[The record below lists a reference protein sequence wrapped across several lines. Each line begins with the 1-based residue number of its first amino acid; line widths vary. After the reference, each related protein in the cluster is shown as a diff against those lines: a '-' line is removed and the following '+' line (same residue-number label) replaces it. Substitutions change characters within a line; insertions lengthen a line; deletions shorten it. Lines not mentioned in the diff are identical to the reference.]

1 MILSIRELFGKEGD
15 FMKKRTAAAIAAAG
29 VLSAG
34 AAAKFCFENADFN
47 KRCEACSKVFKKALF
62 SLSANVPYPPKE
74 EKTDSKDRFSSNVLI
89 KSRGDEKGGAWYLG
103 YSKKSI
109 LPNDIGT
116 KKYCIAG
123 NTRLPANFAKG
134 VLDGIFVRTVALSA
148 GEESEKAVFAEVDC
162 IGISNKCIS
171 EIRERL
177 KDFCKENNVSSLNI
191 LSTHS
196 HSSIDTCG
204 IWGEILD
211 VIKYNKKAIKK
222 GEKLKNSC
230 DEEYMEFLYGV
241 VEESVKEAVLSM
253 KKGKLYSAYMGKN
266 SYAAINEA
274 KGEMSVSQRGLAGY
288 VWDRREPIDCS
299 TQLLRLRFKPNDRN
313 EKETY
318 IVNFAAHPYI
328 NGLKIK
334 DKGNG
339 DMISGDFVYHLGETF
354 EKYGANMLFINGAVA
369 AVYPKRLYAD
379 ALTLKDQARAFG
391 EEVGRIA
398 LSMTLENKKIYKD
411 EFLSPES
418 YEKEMGIFGG
428 GRKSDYRKWLDKKG
442 GGVVKETL
450 LEPIMELSTNDVN
463 LDVENPIFHLV
474 GKLNIGKYNIL
485 SNGSGFT
492 SFTEVGALSL
502 GGGKVKAAFV
512 PGELEP
518 AVLSGSYA
526 VEAEYSYSKKD
537 FSQKPLCAVAGDSDL
552 VVFGLCND
560 AIGYIIPD
568 NDFLMMFLGTTKKM
582 KKLFG
587 SHYLEIFSFGKNT
600 AAHVVKGFEK
610 ALGRLYGEK

>member
-1 MILSIRELFGKEGD
+1 
-15 FMKKRTAAAIAAAG
+15 MKKKTAALFAATA
-29 VLSAG
+29 LAAG
-34 AAAKFCFENADFN
+34 AAAKYGFENADFN

-62 SLSANVPYPPKE
+62 SLSAGVPYPPRE
-74 EKTDSKDRFSSNVLI
+74 NNGSVQRFSSNVLL
-89 KSRGDEKGGAWYLG
+89 KSEASNKNDAWHLG

-109 LPNDIGT
+109 LPPDVNE

-148 GEESEKAVFAEVDC
+148 GKDGEKAVFAEVDC
-162 IGISNKCIS
+162 IGISNKCIA
-171 EIRERL
+171 EIRKRL
-177 KDFCKENNVSSLNI
+177 EGFCSENNIASLNI

-230 DEEYMEFLYGV
+230 DVQYMEFLYGV
-241 VEESVKEAVLSM
+241 IEESVKEAVLSM
-253 KKGKLYSAYMGKN
+253 KKGKLYAAYMGKN

-274 KGEMSVSQRGLAGY
+274 NGEMSVSQRGLAGY

-299 TQLLRLRFKPNDRN
+299 TQLLRLRFKPNDKN

-318 IVNFAAHPYI
+318 IINFAAHPYI
-328 NGLKIK
+328 NGLKIAG
-334 DKGNG
+334 KGNG
-339 DMISGDFVYHLGETF
+339 DMISGDFVYYLGETV

-369 AVYPKRLYAD
+369 AVYPKRLYSD
-379 ALTLKDQARAFG
+379 VLSLKDQAHAFG

-398 LSMTLENKKIYKD
+398 LSMTLDNKKIYKD
-411 EFLSPES
+411 EFLSPEG
-418 YEKEMGIFGG
+418 YEKELGIFNG
-428 GRKSDYRKWLDKKG
+428 GRKSDYSKWLEKKG
-442 GGVVKETL
+442 DGVVKEKL
-450 LEPIMELSTNDVN
+450 LEPKMELCTNDVS
-463 LDVENPIFHLV
+463 LDVDNPIFHLV
-474 GKLNIGKYNIL
+474 GKLNIGEYNIK
-485 SNGSGFT
+485 SDGNGFT
-492 SFTEVGALSL
+492 SFTESGVLSL
-502 GGGKVKAAFV
+502 GGGEVKAAMV

-526 VEAEYSYSKKD
+526 ARAEYSYSKKD
-537 FSQKPLCAVAGDSDL
+537 FSQKPLCAAAGDSDL

-568 NDFLMMFLGTTKKM
+568 NDFLMMFLGTGKKM

-600 AAHVVKGFEK
+600 AAYVVKGFEK
-610 ALGRLYGEK
+610 ALERLSQEEK